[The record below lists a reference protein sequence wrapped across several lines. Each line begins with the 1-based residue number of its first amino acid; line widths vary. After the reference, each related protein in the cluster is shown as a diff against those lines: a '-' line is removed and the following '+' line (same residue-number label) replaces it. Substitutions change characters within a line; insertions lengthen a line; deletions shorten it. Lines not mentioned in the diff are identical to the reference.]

1 MGSLTGKVAIV
12 TGAGAPL
19 GLGRAYAMA
28 LAAEG
33 ARVVVND
40 VNESADAV
48 VAEIVAAGGEAV
60 SVLAPVGSREAAS
73 TILAAALD
81 AFGRVD
87 ILVNNAGIV
96 AFTPV
101 LDLEEDLWD
110 RVCAVHVKG
119 AAMNTSVVARWMVD
133 NDVKGSIINITST
146 AGIYGTPEGGSEYS
160 AAKSAIVGM
169 TKSHSRELAPRGIR
183 VNAVAPGALTLDP
196 AMMPPQFKE
205 LAEGMVKS
213 SVLGR
218 VGLPADVAPTVVF
231 LASDQAHYVTGQII
245 AATGNSGVA

>member
-1 MGSLTGKVAIV
+1 MGTLTGKVAIV

-19 GLGRAYAMA
+19 GLGRAYALG

-33 ARVVVND
+33 ASLVIND

-48 VAEIVAAGGEAV
+48 VAEIVEAGGKAV
-60 SVLAPVGSREAAS
+60 SVLAPVGSRAAAE
-73 TILAAALD
+73 TILQAALD
-81 AFGRVD
+81 AFGRAD

-101 LDLEEDLWD
+101 LELQEDLWD
-110 RVCAVHVKG
+110 KVFAVHVKG
-119 AAMNTSVVARWMVD
+119 SAMNTSVIARWMVD
-133 NDVKGSIINITST
+133 NDVKGSIVNITST

-169 TKSHSRELAPRGIR
+169 TKSHSRELAPHGIR
-183 VNAVAPGALTLDP
+183 VNAVAPGALTMDP
-196 AMMPPQFKE
+196 AKMPPQFTE
-205 LAEGMVKS
+205 LAAGMVKT

-218 VGLPADVAPTVVF
+218 IGVADDVAPTVVF
-231 LASDQAHYVTGQII
+231 LASEKASYVTGQII
-245 AATGNSGVA
+245 AATGNTGVA